1 MAQLNFARREITT
14 KIVYFGARSSGVS
27 TNVERLAA
35 SVLPSRRS
43 SVLSFAP
50 PGDHLDTLCFEVA
63 LDGHT
68 AKGFPLFSTIY
79 GVPGALRH
87 PGLRNEVMAGVDAVV
102 FIADARASQESAN
115 IESLLELERVLRDV
129 GFELTDLPMVLQ
141 INHSDADDARSMHSV
156 AMDLNPYGFPVHAAS
171 AIDGT
176 GVRETLDT
184 VVGLLAL
191 RISAK
196 LSGESAGIHLE
207 ALQQAQPP
215 DLQERVDAHLAGIQ
229 RAEAEAKSA
238 SDPRLQY
245 ASLEVSNTVRV
256 RYQNESLRGTRPT
269 IVLGAS
275 LDGEDI
281 VLDLIHERINGGEA
295 QRISV
300 IVENR
305 PTDMDVLPQPQALM
319 STTESATASL
329 PSTITFPDPEP
340 ESTDWP
346 PLAYGV
352 IGVAC
357 GAVLGLLVGVI
368 LLY

>member
-14 KIVYFGARSSGVS
+14 KIVYFGARSAGVS

-43 SVLSFAP
+43 SVLAFAP
-50 PGDHLDTLCFEVA
+50 PGDPLQTVCFEVA

-87 PGLRNEVMAGVDAVV
+87 PGLRHEVMAGVDAVV
-102 FIADARASQESAN
+102 FVADARVSQESAN
-115 IESLLELERVLRDV
+115 IDSLLELERALRDV

-141 INHSDADDARSMHSV
+141 INHCDAADARAMHSV
-156 AMDLNPYGFPVHAAS
+156 AMDLNPYGFPVHEAT
-171 AIDGT
+171 AINGT

-184 VVGLLAL
+184 VVSLLAL

-196 LSGESAGIHLE
+196 LSGESAGIRIE
-207 ALQQAQPP
+207 AMQLPEPP
-215 DLQERVDAHLAGIQ
+215 DLQERVDGHLAGIQ
-229 RAEAEAKSA
+229 RAEAEAKST
-238 SDPRLQY
+238 SDPHLRY
-245 ASLEVSNTVRV
+245 ASLGVSKTIQV

-269 IVLGAS
+269 VVLGAQ

-281 VLDLIHERINGGEA
+281 VLEIIHERINGGEA
-295 QRISV
+295 QRIQL

-305 PTDMDVLPQPQALM
+305 PTGMDVLPEPRALM
-319 STTESATASL
+319 TSTESPTAYL
-329 PSTITFPDPEP
+329 PDAIPFPDPEP
-340 ESTDWP
+340 ESSDWP
-346 PLAYGV
+346 PLVYGI

>member
-1 MAQLNFARREITT
+1 M
-14 KIVYFGARSSGVS
+14 VSGLFPIAGLGD
-27 TNVERLAA
+27 LAA
-35 SVLPSRRS
+35 MNNVVSVQPAVARTRAGLVTSR
-43 SVLSFAP
+43 
-50 PGDHLDTLCFEVA
+50 GDVSMRTDE
-63 LDGHT
+63 
-68 AKGFPLFSTIY
+68 
-79 GVPGALRH
+79 
-87 PGLRNEVMAGVDAVV
+87 
-102 FIADARASQESAN
+102 ARA
-115 IESLLELERVLRDV
+115 EL
-129 GFELTDLPMVLQ
+129 G
-141 INHSDADDARSMHSV
+141 
-156 AMDLNPYGFPVHAAS
+156 
-171 AIDGT
+171 IDGT

-281 VLDLIHERINGGEA
+281 VLDLLS
-295 QRISV
+295 SV
-300 IVENR
+300 
-305 PTDMDVLPQPQALM
+305 
-319 STTESATASL
+319 
-329 PSTITFPDPEP
+329 
-340 ESTDWP
+340 
-346 PLAYGV
+346 
-352 IGVAC
+352 
-357 GAVLGLLVGVI
+357 
-368 LLY
+368 